1 MAMEWSDRGIVLAAR
16 VHGENNAIVTLL
28 TRERGRHA
36 GLVRGG
42 TGRRL
47 KGVLQPGNTVQAR
60 WRGRLAEHLGTFT
73 VEAERAAPAGFI
85 EDAERLTCLSSACA
99 MAERALPERHPYG
112 PLFDGFLALL
122 DALAAPG
129 SHWGAVYVRWELG
142 LLEQLGFGLDFS
154 ECAVTGG
161 NDALVW
167 VSPRSG
173 RAVCASAG
181 EPYRDKLLALPGF
194 LVGGPDGG
202 PEEVLAGLRLTGH
215 FLERHLFVHDA
226 GGPPPARE
234 RFVSRMARATTKSG
248 VISSP

>member
-1 MAMEWSDRGIVLAAR
+1 MEWSDRGIVLAAR
-16 VHGENNAIVTLL
+16 GHGENNAILSLL

-47 KGVLQPGNTVQAR
+47 KGVLQPGNIVQAR
-60 WRGRLAEHLGTFT
+60 WRGRLAEHLGSFT

-85 EDAERLTCLSSACA
+85 EDAERLACLSAACA
-99 MAERALPERHPYG
+99 VAERALPERHPYA

-122 DALAAPG
+122 DALEASG
-129 SHWGAVYVRWELG
+129 THWGAVYVRWELG
-142 LLEQLGFGLDFS
+142 LLEQLGFGLDLS
-154 ECAVTGG
+154 PCAVTGG

-181 EPYRDKLLALPGF
+181 EPYREKLLPLPGF
-194 LVGGPDGG
+194 LLGGPDGG
-202 PEEVLAGLRLTGH
+202 SAQVLAGLRLTGH
-215 FLERHLFVHDA
+215 FLERHLFVHDSA
-226 GGPPPARE
+226 GPPPARE
-234 RFVSRMARATTKSG
+234 RFVARMARTATKSG
-248 VISSP
+248 GISAP

>member
-1 MAMEWSDRGIVLAAR
+1 MAKWKLEGEIAKWGFTKMPTSAEIAEALFQDEAIEW
-16 VHGENNAIVTLL
+16 N
-28 TRERGRHA
+28 
-36 GLVRGG
+36 
-42 TGRRL
+42 
-47 KGVLQPGNTVQAR
+47 
-60 WRGRLAEHLGTFT
+60 
-73 VEAERAAPAGFI
+73 
-85 EDAERLTCLSSACA
+85 RLTAFQAVSARRT
-99 MAERALPERHPYG
+99 AERALPERHPYG

-129 SHWGAVYVRWELG
+129 SHWGPVYVRWELG

-194 LVGGPDGG
+194 LAGQGEADDAQ
-202 PEEVLAGLRLTGH
+202 LADALDLTGY
-215 FLERHLFVHDA
+215 FLTHCVFHPLNREEP
-226 GGPPPARE
+226 GART
-234 RFVSRMARATTKSG
+234 RFVDRYRRVNTISG
-248 VISSP
+248 VSSNEDGVA